1 MAVKS
6 GSSNG
11 SGTADHENPDSV
23 ASRGLNPAPAFV
35 RIENPF
41 AIGHPDGMKK
51 VVVFSDS
58 SIFVHVV
65 EDTAAEKTEE

>member
-1 MAVKS
+1 
-6 GSSNG
+6 
-11 SGTADHENPDSV
+11 
-23 ASRGLNPAPAFV
+23 
-35 RIENPF
+35 
-41 AIGHPDGMKK
+41 MKK

>member
-1 MAVKS
+1 LPFLAGKP
-6 GSSNG
+6 
-11 SGTADHENPDSV
+11 ESV
-23 ASRGLNPAPAFV
+23 SQLTLRRTPSPA
-35 RIENPF
+35 RIEKNP
-41 AIGHPDGMKK
+41 HTRQNSSMKK